1 MNFTF
6 ELGDVVMHTGM
17 GTTYLEISKVFP
29 KARHVVLIK
38 GPDGQNFRAYTTDL
52 IRISRPGDE
61 AKKAAIHLAREDR
74 KKAKEEFD
82 KIVESRKRRFQDHI
96 EAGGRLKVDG
106 TPDRR
111 VKKLKTRSE
120 SGTKIIWVGR
130 K

>member
-6 ELGDVVMHTGM
+6 EEKDIVMHTGM
-17 GTTYLEISKVFP
+17 GALHLEVSKVFP

-38 GPDGQNFRAYTTDL
+38 GPDGQNFRAFTVDL
-52 IRISRPGDE
+52 IRVSRPGDE

-82 KIVESRKRRFQDHI
+82 KIVESRKRRFQEHV
-96 EAGGRLKVDG
+96 EAGGRLTVSG
-106 TPDRR
+106 LPDKR

-120 SGTKIIWVGR
+120 SGTKIIWIGR